1 MIFKRSKTYDVPA
14 ITLMCM
20 LLIFPLT
27 TRSMADTSAAD
38 KTDDDKAAAVNG
50 KTITRSSL
58 DRHVNL
64 ILKQFP
70 GQEDGPEDND
80 RISRIRSKILNDL
93 INREMLFQESEKAGI
108 KIEPAL
114 VDEQFVKM
122 RKQYPDQGAFDNY
135 MSSMNLTEADVKAQI
150 EKGLAIKKY
159 VDTTIIDK
167 IDVSEQELTEY
178 YRNNTDR
185 FTRPE
190 TVRASH
196 ILIKIG
202 KDAIEFEKNEARKK
216 LEKIRDRALKGED
229 FSELAKKFSEGPSA
243 EKGGELGFF
252 QRGQMVKPFE
262 EAAFALKPG
271 EISNIVETQF
281 GFHIIKVLDKKPA
294 ETTKLKDVEVR
305 LKEFLKQGK
314 VRKEIMAY
322 VEDLRK
328 KSKIEIFIAEAQP
341 K

>member
-1 MIFKRSKTYDVPA
+1 MMFKQCKTFYVPA
-14 ITLMCM
+14 ITLIFM
-20 LLIFPLT
+20 LLIFPLM
-27 TRSMADTSAAD
+27 TRPMADTSAAD
-38 KTDDDKAAAVNG
+38 KTGDDKAAAVNG
-50 KTITRSSL
+50 KPITKSSL

-70 GQEDGPEDND
+70 GKEEGQAEDD
-80 RISRIRSKILNDL
+80 RIARIRSKILDDL

-114 VDEQFVKM
+114 VDEQFAKM

-135 MSSMNLTEADVKAQI
+135 MSSMNLTETEVKSQI

-196 ILIKIG
+196 ILIKIE

-216 LEKIRDRALKGED
+216 LEKIRARAVKGEE

-262 EAAFALKPG
+262 DAAFELQPG

-281 GFHIIKVLDKKPA
+281 GFHVIKVLDKKPS
-294 ETTKLKDVEVR
+294 ETTKLKDVKIR

-328 KSKIEIFIAEAQP
+328 KSKIDIFIAEAQP